1 MANILRVKINWT
13 GFTGSPGYTNLHYEP
28 TAGGA
33 IDQAAVDS
41 AVNKTAFF
49 LSGWRAYQP
58 LQCTTQVD
66 TAVAEIDENT
76 GTIQNFWTGPTVA
89 AGSGA
94 DSGNYA
100 AGSGACISLYTAD
113 VRNGRRVRG
122 RIFMVPLGS
131 AGLQSDGTLATGAL
145 TAMRAS
151 AAALI
156 DDLDPVRLTVWVR
169 PSEIPGPLDPTFI
182 DGGAYAVTAYSIND
196 KVAQLRSRR
205 D

>member
-1 MANILRVKINWT
+1 MANILRVKINWS
-13 GFTGSPGYTNLHYEP
+13 GFTGGPGYTNLHFEP
-28 TAGGA
+28 TTGTT
-33 IDQAAVDS
+33 IDQTIVDS

-49 LSGWRAYQP
+49 LSAWRTYQP
-58 LQCTTQVD
+58 LNCATQVD

-76 GTIQNFWTGPTVA
+76 GTIQSYHTGPDVP
-89 AGSGA
+89 AGNGQSAGV
-94 DSGNYA
+94 YA
-100 AGSGACISLYTAD
+100 AGSGTCISLYTAD

-122 RIFMVPLGS
+122 RIFMVPLGN
-131 AGLQSDGTLATGAL
+131 AALEADGTLNSGAL
-145 TAMRAS
+145 TAFRAS

-156 DDLDPVRLTVWVR
+156 DDLDPARLTVWVR

-182 DGGAYAVTAYSIND
+182 DGGAYTVTSYSIRD